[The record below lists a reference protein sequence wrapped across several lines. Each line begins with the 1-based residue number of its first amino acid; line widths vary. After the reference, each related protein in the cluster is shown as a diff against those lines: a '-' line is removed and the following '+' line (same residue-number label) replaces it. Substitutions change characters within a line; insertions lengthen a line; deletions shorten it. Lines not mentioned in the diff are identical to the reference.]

1 MSECP
6 TGSRWRQALS
16 SIGRRPFAWTAA
28 VAVAGVALGAVVLLA
43 IATWSL
49 RPLIEQGSIAPEA
62 TVMLAAS
69 ASPAEVDALRTTL
82 SLLPTVA
89 TVRFV
94 SRDAAL
100 AQIASRTPAD
110 RDAIGQLA
118 ANPLP
123 DAVVLKFRPDVTP
136 DAIEATA
143 AAVRKMARVDGV
155 ELDLGWYRKLRAVIR
170 VGAAVSMAGMA
181 ALTVHAAGWLLVAVV
196 VSAPIDARRT
206 QLLWLLGADDRAVRR
221 APVAA
226 AALTALAVAA
236 VALVAARAGWLWL
249 GRELEA
255 VGRLYASSV
264 RLQWPPPTWLA
275 EFTLGVLTVGLLIGS
290 IRARVRL
297 RAVRRGLSGST
308 SS

>member
-1 MSECP
+1 MGAYPSA
-6 TGSRWRQALS
+6 GRWRQALG

-28 VAVAGVALGAVVLLA
+28 VAVAGLALGAVLLVA
-43 IATWSL
+43 IAIWSL
-49 RPLIEQGSIAPEA
+49 RPLIEQGSIAPQA

-89 TVRFV
+89 TTRFV

-110 RDAIGQLA
+110 RDAISQLA

-123 DAVVLKFRPDVTP
+123 DVVVLAFRTDATP
-136 DAIEATA
+136 EAIESTA
-143 AAVRKMARVDGV
+143 VTVRKMARVDGV
-155 ELDLGWYRKLRAVIR
+155 ELDLGWYRKLRAVVR
-170 VGAAVSMAGMA
+170 VGAVVSMAVMV
-181 ALTVHAAGWLLVAVV
+181 ALAVHAAAWLLVAVV
-196 VSAPIDARRT
+196 VSAPIDARQT
-206 QLLWLLGADDRAVRR
+206 QLLWLLGADDRAMRR

-236 VALVAARAGWLWL
+236 IALVAARAGWLWL
-249 GRELEA
+249 GRELDA
-255 VGRLYASSV
+255 VGRLYASPV

-275 EFTLGVLTVGLLIGS
+275 GFALGVLVVGVLLGS
-290 IRARVRL
+290 IRARGRF
-297 RAVRRGLSGST
+297 RAVRRELSGSA

>member
-1 MSECP
+1 MSAYP
-6 TGSRWRQALS
+6 SAGRWRQALS

-28 VAVAGVALGAVVLLA
+28 VAVAGLALGAVVLVA
-43 IATWSL
+43 IALWSL
-49 RPLIEQGSIAPEA
+49 RPLIEQGSIAPQA
-62 TVMLAAS
+62 SVMLAAS

-89 TVRFV
+89 TTRFV

-123 DAVVLKFRPDVTP
+123 DVVVLAFRTDATP
-136 DAIEATA
+136 EAIESTA
-143 AAVRKMARVDGV
+143 VTVRKMARVDGV
-155 ELDLGWYRKLRAVIR
+155 ELDLGWYRKLRAVVR
-170 VGAAVSMAGMA
+170 VGAVVSMAVMV
-181 ALTVHAAGWLLVAVV
+181 ALAVHAAAWLLVAVV
-196 VSAPIDARRT
+196 VSAPIDARQT
-206 QLLWLLGADDRAVRR
+206 QLLWLLGADDRAMRR

-236 VALVAARAGWLWL
+236 IALVAARAGWLWL
-249 GRELEA
+249 GRELDA
-255 VGRLYASSV
+255 VGRLYASPV
-264 RLQWPPPTWLA
+264 RLQWPPPTWLCGFA
-275 EFTLGVLTVGLLIGS
+275 LGVLVVGVLLGS
-290 IRARVRL
+290 IRARGRL
-297 RAVRRGLSGST
+297 RAVRRELSGSA